1 MEKLAE
7 MTVGKYFLQ
16 LVRFRKTYQIFFI
29 VNGKITDVCTTTSK
43 KRAYKMFR
51 CLEGGIDEKNNI

>member
-7 MTVGKYFLQ
+7 LTVGKYFLQ

-29 VNGKITDVCTTTSK
+29 VDGKITDIYTTTSK
-43 KRAYKMFR
+43 RRAHKMFWR
-51 CLEGGIDEKNNI
+51 LEGGIDEKNNI